1 MNYGL
6 VGLGKMGAN
15 LALNISNKK
24 HLNVYNRTTAKTYK
38 ICDQN
43 HERLRGFKT
52 IEEFVSETEHPRKII
67 TMLPNSVE
75 FDFLEYLEPGDTIID
90 CANERWNVSTLKEE
104 QCNKESVNY
113 LGVGMSG
120 GYLGALHGP
129 AVMIGGSREVYEDTQ
144 EFFES
149 FCNSSVFIGEDADMG
164 HFTKMVHNGIE
175 YGMLQ
180 AIADVYAYAN
190 NDRGIMHNIL
200 EGTTDGYLVRSAKKV
215 CAEYDID
222 KIIDRCEMNDTGLW
236 CSQWAL
242 ENKIPLTVINTAVA
256 CRIQSMQDKAPNSY
270 KKLTTVT
277 SVKHARGAI
286 EFVFA
291 MAFLEGLRLIE
302 SKGIDTNLAQEA
314 WSEYTIIW
322 SEMCKMSRQEL
333 QHVVENNIYNAR
345 YLVSDCTLKGISIPV
360 ISAALQEYE
369 LNHTPQSHMAF
380 VCAQRNDFGNH
391 PVCFHN
397 SDTS

>member
-24 HLNVYNRTTAKTYK
+24 HLNIYNRTTAKTYK
-38 ICDQN
+38 VCDKN
-43 HERLRGFKT
+43 HERLQGFDNLKD
-52 IEEFVSETEHPRKII
+52 FVENTEHPRKII
-67 TMLPNSVE
+67 TMLPNGVE

-90 CANERWNVSTLKEE
+90 CANERWNISTLKEE
-104 QCNKESVNY
+104 QCNKEGVNY

-149 FCNSSVFIGEDADMG
+149 FCNSSVFVGEDPDMG

-180 AIADVYAYAN
+180 AIADVYSYAN
-190 NDRGIMHNIL
+190 HDRGIMHNIL
-200 EGTTDGYLVRSAKKV
+200 EGTIDGYLVRSARKV
-215 CAEYDID
+215 CSEYNID
-222 KIIDRCEMNDTGLW
+222 NIIDRCEMNDTGLW

-256 CRIQSMQDKAPNSY
+256 CRIQSMQNKAPNCY

-291 MAFLEGLRLIE
+291 MAFLEGMRLVEI
-302 SKGIDTNLAQEA
+302 KGIPVQLAQEA
-314 WSEYTIIW
+314 WSEYTIIH
-322 SEMCKMSRQEL
+322 SPMCRMTTEEL
-333 QHVVENNIYNAR
+333 QSVLEDNIYNIR
-345 YLVSDCTLKGISIPV
+345 YLINDCALKGISIPV
-360 ISAALQEYE
+360 LSAALQDYE
-369 LNHTPQSHMAF
+369 LNHTTHSHMAF

-397 SDTS
+397 SETS